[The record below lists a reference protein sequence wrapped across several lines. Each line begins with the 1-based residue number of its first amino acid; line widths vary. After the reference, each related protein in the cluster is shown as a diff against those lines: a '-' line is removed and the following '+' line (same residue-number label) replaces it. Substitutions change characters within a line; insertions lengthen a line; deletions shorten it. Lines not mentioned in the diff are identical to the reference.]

1 LKFQVFALF
10 FAIVQEIVNLV
21 VNMQKKIKNGI
32 TCSFKHWHCLI
43 TENNSAN
50 QQLPLSSITN
60 KMPFTPQAAD
70 PSKLLRKNLRLK
82 VETQVKI
89 INEY

>member
-1 LKFQVFALF
+1 MIALNIL
-10 FAIVQEIVNLV
+10 IVI
-21 VNMQKKIKNGI
+21 
-32 TCSFKHWHCLI
+32 FP
-43 TENNSAN
+43 ENNAAN

-89 INEY
+89 NVVRHFDFSSWYHH